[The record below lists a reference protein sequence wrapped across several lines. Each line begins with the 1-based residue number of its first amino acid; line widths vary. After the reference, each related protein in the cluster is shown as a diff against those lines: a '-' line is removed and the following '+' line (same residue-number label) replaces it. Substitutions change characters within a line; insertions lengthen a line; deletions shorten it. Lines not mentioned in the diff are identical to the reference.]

1 MILMSSPNPDLPAG
15 SLQLPTTS
23 WSMIVSACGQHTPM
37 SRDLLSNLCAIY
49 WNPVYVFVRHRGF
62 DADRARDY
70 TQSFF
75 TSLLEKNILES
86 VNQSKGRFRSFL
98 LASVNHFVLN
108 ELDREGAAKR
118 GGAYQF
124 LPLDAGCINS
134 EAKHEITPE
143 VLFEYHWALCLLD
156 RTLERLRSAYQGSDF
171 DVLKPLLLGE
181 AERGQ
186 LGSTAERL
194 GLTEGALK
202 VAVHRLRRRYR
213 EILRSEIAATLT
225 DPAQVEA
232 EIQHLLTV
240 FTRCKGHSEDL

>member
-23 WSMIVSACGQHTPM
+23 WSMIASASGQHTPM
-37 SRDLLSNLCAIY
+37 SRDALSNLCAIY

-75 TSLLEKNILES
+75 TSLLEKNFLES
-86 VNQSKGRFRSFL
+86 VDQSKGRFRAFL
-98 LASVNHFVLN
+98 LASVNHFLLN

-124 LPLDAGCINS
+124 LPLEAGCVNDS
-134 EAKHEITPE
+134 CREAKHEITPE

-156 RTLERLRSAYQGSDF
+156 RTLERLRSAYRGSDF
-171 DVLKPLLLGE
+171 DVLKPFLLGE
-181 AERGQ
+181 AERSGPKP
-186 LGSTAERL
+186 TA
-194 GLTEGALK
+194 
-202 VAVHRLRRRYR
+202 
-213 EILRSEIAATLT
+213 
-225 DPAQVEA
+225 Q
-232 EIQHLLTV
+232 
-240 FTRCKGHSEDL
+240 DLSC